1 MCHFVLIPLLYSNRP
16 IIRLSLIL
24 FCDSYRRLF
33 QFVNDVHGIAFITN
47 HTEKISSKLKANDE
61 IIIAGVFIKP
71 VMYVDLLEDEENIPF
86 HLKIVDNM
94 ITYNNKRRTVWFNEV
109 QVLSKILV
117 NSSFLI
123 TIFLTARDVFNVTF
137 NGQVLFH
144 INKRASMSNASQF
157 RIYGN
162 ITLRLARVIHAQE
175 EKDNSM
181 KITIIIGIVITSTL
195 IIITGLGVFLIL
207 RRHSSNSKA
216 KDRSTNDEDSVIES
230 LGSFRSE
237 KQDQSHVTY
246 LASNAF
252 LS

>member
-24 FCDSYRRLF
+24 FCDCYRRLF
-33 QFVNDVHGIAFITN
+33 QFVNDVHGVAYITN
-47 HTEKISSKLKANDE
+47 YTEKISSKLKANDE
-61 IIIAGVFIKP
+61 VIIAGVFINP
-71 VMYVDLLEDEENIPF
+71 VMYVDILEDNENIPF
-86 HLKIVDNM
+86 HLKIINNM
-94 ITYNNKRRTVWFNEV
+94 ITYNNKRRNIWLNEV
-109 QVLSKILV
+109 QVVSKILV

-123 TIFLTARDVFNVTF
+123 TIFLTAHDVFNVTF
-137 NGQVLFH
+137 NGQALFH
-144 INKRASMSNASQF
+144 INKRASISNTSQLL
-157 RIYGN
+157 IYGN
-162 ITLRLARVIHAQE
+162 ITLKLSKVIHAHE

-195 IIITGLGVFLIL
+195 ILITGLGVFLIL

-237 KQDQSHVTY
+237 KQDQAHVTY